1 MPTGENYGRTILG
14 SLIGPY
20 ATVDELERELDAAN
34 AEDRERWNAGIAE
47 ATADCKPI
55 DVAHLP
61 MSDAETR
68 AVVGTHTVGFYVID
82 LAQHVEGDEL
92 RDRISPV
99 FHARYK
105 AQAWITANP
114 K

>member
-1 MPTGENYGRTILG
+1 
-14 SLIGPY
+14 
-20 ATVDELERELDAAN
+20 
-34 AEDRERWNAGIAE
+34 
-47 ATADCKPI
+47 
-55 DVAHLP
+55 
-61 MSDAETR
+61 MSESETR
-68 AVVGTHTVGFYVID
+68 IVVGTHTVGFYVID